1 MNHDSSKYP
10 SRAKRWPQM
19 ICEPLYIDYPCTT
32 SVGFN
37 VQKGALD
44 SCSLNSSLIDF
55 NGEILISV
63 WSRST
68 GRGQSHLLGRA
79 GHPVCESQSIMLAQ
93 CARKGRGKKA
103 GLKYDSLAALVS
115 RRPFTVREIK
125 GNMSAV
131 SVYWVERLGQ
141 IAHDVGYRWSGPWVK
156 MKVWRGKRRAT
167 MFYLNILRETTGS
180 GNLLCYNSV
189 PRSPPSAAITASA

>member
-10 SRAKRWPQM
+10 SRPKRWPQM

-93 CARKGRGKKA
+93 CAKKGRKGKKK
-103 GLKYDSLAALVS
+103 GLWKRADQNTIPCPYRLLVS
-115 RRPFTVREIK
+115 PRHSFIVGEIK
-125 GNMSAV
+125 GNMSAM

-141 IAHDVGYRWSGPWVK
+141 IAHDVG
-156 MKVWRGKRRAT
+156 
-167 MFYLNILRETTGS
+167 
-180 GNLLCYNSV
+180 
-189 PRSPPSAAITASA
+189 

>member
-10 SRAKRWPQM
+10 SRPKRWPQM

-32 SVGFN
+32 SVEFN

-55 NGEILISV
+55 NGKILISV

-93 CARKGRGKKA
+93 CAKKKGRKGRKKICGNA
-103 GLKYDSLAALVS
+103 RSKIRFPPRTTVS
-115 RRPFTVREIK
+115 QRLSFIVGEIK
-125 GNMSAV
+125 GNMSAM

-141 IAHDVGYRWSGPWVK
+141 IAHDVG
-156 MKVWRGKRRAT
+156 
-167 MFYLNILRETTGS
+167 
-180 GNLLCYNSV
+180 
-189 PRSPPSAAITASA
+189 

>member
-1 MNHDSSKYP
+1 MGTWRLVLFIYHHNPP
-10 SRAKRWPQM
+10 SLLSPIYTFPHSLRNRNLFQMKWRNDLTQFALMGWQNESRLLQVSITTKRWPQM

-93 CARKGRGKKA
+93 CAKKGRKGRKK
-103 GLKYDSLAALVS
+103 SL
-115 RRPFTVREIK
+115 
-125 GNMSAV
+125 
-131 SVYWVERLGQ
+131 W
-141 IAHDVGYRWSGPWVK
+141 
-156 MKVWRGKRRAT
+156 KRADQNT
-167 MFYLNILRETTGS
+167 I
-180 GNLLCYNSV
+180 
-189 PRSPPSAAITASA
+189 PSPY

>member
-1 MNHDSSKYP
+1 
-10 SRAKRWPQM
+10 M

-93 CARKGRGKKA
+93 CAKKGKKGKRKGMWKRA
-103 GLKYDSLAALVS
+103 DQNTIPSRASLTAALLYIRGNKRKYERSVS
-115 RRPFTVREIK
+115 LLSRE
-125 GNMSAV
+125 A
-131 SVYWVERLGQ
+131 
-141 IAHDVGYRWSGPWVK
+141 
-156 MKVWRGKRRAT
+156 RANCT
-167 MFYLNILRETTGS
+167 
-180 GNLLCYNSV
+180 
-189 PRSPPSAAITASA
+189 

>member
-1 MNHDSSKYP
+1 
-10 SRAKRWPQM
+10 M

-93 CARKGRGKKA
+93 CAKKEEREGKKKCGNA
-103 GLKYDSLAALVS
+103 RTKIRFPPRTSLATALLYRRGNKRKYERDVS
-115 RRPFTVREIK
+115 
-125 GNMSAV
+125 
-131 SVYWVERLGQ
+131 LL
-141 IAHDVGYRWSGPWVK
+141 SGEA
-156 MKVWRGKRRAT
+156 RANCT
-167 MFYLNILRETTGS
+167 
-180 GNLLCYNSV
+180 
-189 PRSPPSAAITASA
+189 

>member
-1 MNHDSSKYP
+1 
-10 SRAKRWPQM
+10 M

-32 SVGFN
+32 SVEFN

-93 CARKGRGKKA
+93 CAKKREEREEKKYVETRGA
-103 GLKYDSLAALVS
+103 KYDSLPVLQS
-115 RRPFTVREIK
+115 
-125 GNMSAV
+125 
-131 SVYWVERLGQ
+131 
-141 IAHDVGYRWSGPWVK
+141 HSGSPLSS
-156 MKVWRGKRRAT
+156 GK
-167 MFYLNILRETTGS
+167 
-180 GNLLCYNSV
+180 
-189 PRSPPSAAITASA
+189 

>member
-1 MNHDSSKYP
+1 
-10 SRAKRWPQM
+10 M
-19 ICEPLYIDYPCTT
+19 ICEPLCIDYPCTT
-32 SVGFN
+32 SVEFN

-93 CARKGRGKKA
+93 CAKKKGKKGKKKNMWKRA
-103 GLKYDSLAALVS
+103 EQNTIPSPYYSLTAALLYRRGNKRKYERDVS
-115 RRPFTVREIK
+115 
-125 GNMSAV
+125 
-131 SVYWVERLGQ
+131 LL
-141 IAHDVGYRWSGPWVK
+141 SGEA
-156 MKVWRGKRRAT
+156 RANCT
-167 MFYLNILRETTGS
+167 
-180 GNLLCYNSV
+180 
-189 PRSPPSAAITASA
+189 

>member
-10 SRAKRWPQM
+10 SRPKRWPQM

-93 CARKGRGKKA
+93 CAKKGKKKRYVETRGA
-103 GLKYDSLAALVS
+103 KYDSLPVLVS
-115 RRPFTVREIK
+115 PRHSFIVGEIK
-125 GNMSAV
+125 GNMSAM

-141 IAHDVGYRWSGPWVK
+141 IAHDVG
-156 MKVWRGKRRAT
+156 
-167 MFYLNILRETTGS
+167 
-180 GNLLCYNSV
+180 
-189 PRSPPSAAITASA
+189 